1 MWFIRDVR
9 DASCIELPTF
19 SATQFYTT
27 LRGKATQPQVAW
39 GRFVRIAWLTAD
51 VSQPGKYLT
60 EQSTRWKEHVMDW
73 NEVAGKWTQA
83 KGKFKEKW
91 GQLTDD
97 DLAVIDGKREQ
108 LEGKIQERYGKTK
121 DQAKSEIDEW
131 LQKEHL

>member
-1 MWFIRDVR
+1 
-9 DASCIELPTF
+9 
-19 SATQFYTT
+19 
-27 LRGKATQPQVAW
+27 
-39 GRFVRIAWLTAD
+39 
-51 VSQPGKYLT
+51 
-60 EQSTRWKEHVMDW
+60 MDW
-73 NEVAGKWTQA
+73 NEIAGKWTQA

-131 LQKEHL
+131 LEKEHL